1 MRSGGRVTP
10 RRAARRP
17 VNEWSECRD
26 SYDSMKRTPPKSA
39 LSSSASRC
47 AGRPPTRA
55 PREFRPA
62 PAGRSSAK
70 CTAGGSCRRCRRLAA
85 PAGAAS
91 ACLRRRAPGA
101 CPPTSPSLL
110 DPAAA
115 GSRGPGAVGRRVG
128 RPPTRHPCAGRG
140 TCQRADKRAA
150 AARGVEERARAAAAR
165 ALGRAGRAVRVGDAL
180 ERQVGAAQHAHH
192 HLRARAPTLGP
203 RPAVRATPPWLYE
216 PNAMRNLARGALA
229 GLVPPVRTR
238 PLQSGG
244 CGSPARPPGHAAC
257 GRPPRRM
264 HRRRGCSGRPGAPAA
279 CPTKPTSQR
288 ARARWPGAWSYA
300 ASRGTALCRHGTSP
314 ESNPPTARLHHPG
327 LCAIRPG
334 ERGGAAPG
342 RRPAGRGRRRT
353 AACPRSRACRRS
365 GPAPSA
371 APARAR
377 AGADAAT
384 APGARSRPLG
394 KAAGRTPGSGD
405 AHGGTRLRASVPS

>member
-1 MRSGGRVTP
+1 
-10 RRAARRP
+10 
-17 VNEWSECRD
+17 
-26 SYDSMKRTPPKSA
+26 
-39 LSSSASRC
+39 
-47 AGRPPTRA
+47 
-55 PREFRPA
+55 
-62 PAGRSSAK
+62 
-70 CTAGGSCRRCRRLAA
+70 
-85 PAGAAS
+85 
-91 ACLRRRAPGA
+91 
-101 CPPTSPSLL
+101 
-110 DPAAA
+110 
-115 GSRGPGAVGRRVG
+115 
-128 RPPTRHPCAGRG
+128 
-140 TCQRADKRAA
+140 
-150 AARGVEERARAAAAR
+150 
-165 ALGRAGRAVRVGDAL
+165 
-180 ERQVGAAQHAHH
+180 
-192 HLRARAPTLGP
+192 
-203 RPAVRATPPWLYE
+203 
-216 PNAMRNLARGALA
+216 MRNLARGALA

-288 ARARWPGAWSYA
+288 ARARWPGAWLYA

-334 ERGGAAPG
+334 GRGGAAPG

-377 AGADAAT
+377 AALTQLSPWCPLPAAWQGRWQNAWQRRRAWRHPPPGECSKLGWGAPACGGELPRHCPLAAWLRGRAAQPRQGVRWAADRCAAT
-384 APGARSRPLG
+384 GGARQRSVGPAARRNRRVCVWSGGRADGRASGRACAPRRRRRSRP
-394 KAAGRTPGSGD
+394 GR
-405 AHGGTRLRASVPS
+405 